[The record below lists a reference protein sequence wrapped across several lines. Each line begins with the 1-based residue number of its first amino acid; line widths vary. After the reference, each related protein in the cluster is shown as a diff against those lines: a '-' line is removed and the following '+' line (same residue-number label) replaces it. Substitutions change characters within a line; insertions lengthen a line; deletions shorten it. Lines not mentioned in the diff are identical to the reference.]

1 MLSHDQWFLLFY
13 YLVMANVVLGTPL
26 LLLLGLLAPK
36 EIKRR
41 YFCVPHYTDIEIKWL
56 RIFPLSLIAHASLA
70 AMFVWPRLGKKRQI
84 VPKGGEL
91 RPVYRLAMWFYFVFT
106 VTTVPLALMILLGL
120 VLNSPLTG

>member
-36 EIKRR
+36 EIKQR
-41 YFCVPHYTDIEIKWL
+41 YFCVPHYTATEIKWL
-56 RIFPLSLIAHASLA
+56 SIFPLSLIAHASLA
-70 AMFVWPRLGKKRQI
+70 AMFVWPSLGKKRQV

-91 RPVYRLAMWFYFVFT
+91 QPMYRLAMWFYFGFT

-120 VLNSPLTG
+120 VLNS